1 MAGANKY
8 ATAVLDYGH
17 ERLFPTVLIPR
28 ASTGRNKSLILP
40 FAAAGLAGALACF
53 HILKSRRPAF
63 VSLGTISF
71 GLGCL
76 FLILSILLFLLLIKR
91 RPDSGAALFFPL
103 DAAFAGTLVLS
114 IGSFLAATRD
124 RSLVYQ
130 PLLLLGAFSSYL
142 LVRLGRG
149 RLSVSGRLRIFTG
162 ISLIAAIEAVHGL
175 AQLAAGSELKGLFFN
190 SNHLAMFLCLALP
203 PSTGLAFRKEPS
215 GIRGLRFAIVL
226 LMTAAIVL
234 SGCRTAYLALVV
246 VAGAAGFASF
256 RNRQGKADRFP
267 KRALAG
273 RLVAFGV
280 FAVAAA
286 ALLGLSFKQLSAA
299 GRLLIWKASI
309 PMILERPVTGV
320 GAGNFPVF
328 YNLYQGRYFDRGHG
342 SLTERLSA
350 SSPPYAFND
359 YLETAVETGALGLIL
374 NGVFWSLCLMSAAA
388 VFRRFSRDRVS
399 GQAPDGVS
407 LGAAGSVL
415 AFLIMSFFYY
425 PGRIVPVYFLFAG
438 LLAWTAGEGE
448 RPITLGT
455 GGRRFYSLGLAYAAV
470 SAVGAAMLLPAL
482 WGQFGAERNWIEAK
496 DLVRKGDSSAGIVL
510 YGAAA
515 RHLGWNTNFL
525 EEFGKVLLD
534 SGNPR
539 EAVVVLQRATARCPS
554 PYALEKIAAARM
566 MLGDLA
572 AARDSVLLADSI
584 LPWRLTSKS
593 LLMDIFGRLGDA
605 RDSTRYA
612 GRILETPLKLRTAE
626 GLELKRRA
634 LAAWMSAEKDP
645 DNHEFPILDVLPL
658 IPGEFRLE
666 VIEALQTAGRRAA
679 LFVDAVRHAPPE
691 DRPGLAFLLA
701 NMPARDLASLDVAGF
716 AEDVHLAYE
725 ARRTIPLA
733 SGVPQDIFLNYVVPY
748 AVANERRDR
757 WRPEFFRRFRV
768 AAEACPSI
776 EDLAMAVNRDVFI
789 FYKLSY
795 LERDNRRNLLSPGQV
810 MDRGYVSCGEAAL
823 LVVDGCRS
831 VGIPA
836 RLTVLP
842 RWPKSKAGHFW
853 VEIYDRGRW
862 RKLTAFDPSPLDR
875 TWIQGLV
882 AKIVP
887 VRPENRI
894 YAISFR
900 RTPIRIMFGGE
911 VSFLDI
917 TGDYIR

>member
-8 ATAVLDYGH
+8 ATAVLHSGH
-17 ERLFPTVLIPR
+17 ERSFPTVLIPR
-28 ASTGRNKSLILP
+28 AATGRNKSLMLF
-40 FAAAGLAGALACF
+40 FAAAGLAGAVACF
-53 HILKSRRPAF
+53 YILKSRRPAF

-76 FLILSILLFLLLIKR
+76 SLILSILLFLLLIRR
-91 RPDSGAALFFPL
+91 RPDSGASLVFPL
-103 DAAFAGTLVLS
+103 DAAFAGTLVVSL
-114 IGSFLAATRD
+114 GSFFAATRD

-130 PLLLLGAFSSYL
+130 PLLLLAAFSFYL
-142 LVRLGRG
+142 LVRLGRD
-149 RLSVSGRLRIFTG
+149 RLSASGCLRIFTG
-162 ISLIAAIEAVHGL
+162 ISLIAGIEAFHGL
-175 AQLAAGSELKGLFFN
+175 TQLAAGSELKGFFFN
-190 SNHLAMFLCLALP
+190 SNHLSMFLCLALP
-203 PSTGLAFRKEPS
+203 LSAGLTFRKQPV

-226 LMTAAIVL
+226 LMAAAIVL
-234 SGCRTAYLALVV
+234 SGCRTAYLALVL
-246 VAGAAGFASF
+246 VAGAAGFAF
-256 RNRQGKADRFP
+256 FGNRRGKADRFP
-267 KRALAG
+267 KHVRAVK
-273 RLVAFGV
+273 LVVFGV

-299 GRLLIWKASI
+299 GRLLIWKASV
-309 PMILERPVTGV
+309 PMILERPVAGF
-320 GAGNFPVF
+320 GAGNFVVF

-350 SSPPYAFND
+350 SSPAYAFND
-359 YLETAVETGALGLIL
+359 YLETAVETGALGLVV
-374 NGVFWSLCLMSAAA
+374 NGAFWSLCLMSAAA
-388 VFRRFSRDRVS
+388 VFRRFSRARVS
-399 GQAPDGVS
+399 GPAPDGVS

-415 AFLIMSFFYY
+415 AFLVMSFFYY
-425 PGRIVPVYFLFAG
+425 PGRIVPVYLLFAG

-448 RPITLGT
+448 RPIRLAT
-455 GGRRFYSLGLAYAAV
+455 GGRRLRSLVLGYAVV
-470 SAVGAAMLLPAL
+470 SAVGSAMLLPAL
-482 WGQFGAERNWIEAK
+482 WGQFGAERNWSEARN
-496 DLVRKGDSSAGIVL
+496 LVRKGDTPAGIVL
-510 YGAAA
+510 CRKAA

-525 EEFGKVLLD
+525 EDFGKFLLD
-534 SGNPR
+534 SGSPR
-539 EAVVVLQRATARCPS
+539 EAVVVLQKATARCPS

-566 MLGDLA
+566 MMGDLA
-572 AARDSVLLADSI
+572 GARDSALLAGSI

-593 LLMDIFGRLGDA
+593 LLMDILGKLGDA
-605 RDSTRYA
+605 RGSARSA
-612 GRILETPLKLRTAE
+612 GRILETPLKIRTAE
-626 GLELKRRA
+626 GLEMKRRA
-634 LAAWMSAEKDP
+634 LGAWMSAEKDP
-645 DNHEFPILDVLPL
+645 DSHEFPILDVLTL
-658 IPGEFRLE
+658 IPGEFRLD

-679 LFVDAVRHAPPE
+679 LFVDAVRHALPE
-691 DRPGLAFLLA
+691 ERPGLAFLLA
-701 NMPARDLASLDVAGF
+701 NMPARDLGSLDVAGF

-733 SGVPQDIFLNYVVPY
+733 SAVPEDIFLNYVVPY

-757 WRPEFFRRFRV
+757 WRPEYFRRFRA

-776 EDLAMAVNRDVFI
+776 EEMAMAVNRDVFV
-789 FYKLSY
+789 FDKLSY
-795 LERDNRRNLLSPGQV
+795 LERDNRKNLLSPGQV
-810 MDRGYVSCGEAAL
+810 MARGYVSCGEAAL

-853 VEIYDRGRW
+853 VEVYDRGRW

-900 RTPIRIMFGGE
+900 RTPIRIMFGGD
-911 VSFLDI
+911 VSFLDV